1 MAGGAVFKLGSF
13 GNFHFWQNYR
23 IHRVNQRDAGPIF
36 VLGSTAAPA
45 VVRRAPASN
54 TLAAETRKRQAEAC
68 NRNRNEH
75 KESQDS
81 GVSMTGIK
89 KEV

>member
-1 MAGGAVFKLGSF
+1 MFNGGFAFFELGSF
-13 GNFHFWQNYR
+13 SRFCVFASVT
-23 IHRVNQRDAGPIF
+23 VNDRHHGPVF

-54 TLAAETRKRQAEAC
+54 TLAAETQKRQAGTC